1 MDPLSDL
8 LSLLKPR
15 SYVSAG
21 FDAGGAW
28 SVRFSDQHGR
38 MKCYSVISGGCWLA
52 VDDVPAPVWLSA
64 GDCFVLPSGRPF
76 VLASDPGRPPVEAKT
91 VFPPARNGGTVILN
105 GGGSVFL
112 AGSRFEVAGHHA
124 AVLLRLLPPII
135 HLGNETE
142 QAALRW
148 TVEQMMRELH
158 DGQPGA
164 DLIAQHLA
172 HMMLVQA
179 LRLYLR
185 DGAPT
190 GAGWLAAL
198 ADGQMS
204 RVLAAIH
211 VDPARRWVLQDLAA
225 TAGMSRSTFALRFRE
240 IVGETPMDYIA
251 RWRMLLA
258 ADRLTNTDEPL
269 TTIALSLGYESESA
283 FSTAFKRVI
292 GCSPRA
298 HCRRAGTVAADARSV
313 RAPHWADL
321 LGAARPSDRSTPSR
335 LPPMAGE

>member
-8 LSLLKPR
+8 LSLLKPK

-21 FDAGGAW
+21 FDAGGEW
-28 SVRFSDQHGR
+28 SLRFSDQHGR
-38 MKCYSVISGGCWLA
+38 MKCYSVVSGGCWLA
-52 VDDVPAPVWLSA
+52 VDDGPAPVWLSA

-76 VLASDPGRPPVEAKT
+76 VLASDPLRPPVEAKT
-91 VFPPARNGGTVILN
+91 VFPPSRNGGTVILN

-148 TVEQMMRELH
+148 TVGQMMRELH
-158 DGQPGA
+158 EGQPGA

-179 LRLYLR
+179 LRLHLR

-211 VDPARRWVLQDLAA
+211 ADPSRRWVLQDLAA

-240 IVGETPMDYIA
+240 TVGETPMDYIA

-292 GCSPRA
+292 GCSPRE
-298 HCRRAGTVAADARSV
+298 HCRRAGTAAADARSV
-313 RAPHWADL
+313 RAPRRADL
-321 LGAARPSDRSTPSR
+321 LGVARPYDRATPAR